1 MNNSGNEPEEA
12 GATGQPD
19 FARELTLFDIVF
31 IGVGAMIGG
40 SIFVLTGLAAG
51 VAGPALVLAFAL
63 NGFITIFTGMVY
75 AELGSA
81 FPEPGGGYLWVR
93 EALGRSQAFLSGW
106 MSWFAHAVAGSLYIL
121 SFGSFLSLVLSRY
134 VFPAGFGIP
143 PEIVQKVSAVVAAAI
158 FTAINYRGAKETS
171 RAENAVTTIQLLIIA
186 VFVMAGLLA
195 MTRRPNVS
203 ASFQPFFPN
212 GAGGVFLAMGL
223 TFIAF
228 EGYEI
233 IVQSGREVQNPRES
247 IPKAV
252 FYSMAVVVT
261 LYVLVAIVLLG
272 AVRLTPSLLHV
283 ARSTNSI
290 GGSTVSSLPSSP
302 TLWQVYGHLGEFGLA
317 QAVGQLLPYGT
328 LIILVVGILSS
339 LAALNATTFSSSR
352 VGYAMGHDRVFPDIF
367 RHIHPKYRT
376 PHISV
381 LLSGALIAI
390 MAVTLPLAQVAAAT
404 DLMFLLLFLQ
414 VNYSMIRLR
423 RRYGDQLKYGYI
435 VPFFP
440 YVPIIGIISKF
451 FLAVYFFNYSPLAW
465 GIAAGWVLLGI
476 VVFFGY
482 SRGRIRATEIES
494 KIQTYHEVRAKRE
507 REYQVLVPIAN
518 PETAP
523 VLIALGSA
531 LARRNDGELLLTSVV
546 TVPRQTPLRE
556 GAQFSHQANQL
567 LTDAVRYVPD
577 DVPVHRSV
585 TIGRNVGRSIVNVAN
600 QHNSDLILLGW
611 RGRRRRAA
619 GYSLGSTIDIAVE
632 DSECDV
638 VVTNARGS
646 PGIGGEQ
653 SLRTTGD
660 TLSKKRSTSRTPEPQ
675 KILVPI
681 TSSTHA
687 AFAVEVASAIAS
699 SDTRVILFHVATDTR
714 DREPIRQI
722 LDTQRDQLVDAG
734 IDADTV
740 LTESSDVAEAVVE
753 YAESQAVD
761 TIVVGA
767 TREGIVPR
775 ALFGDVP
782 ETIGEDF
789 NGTTLLVERHQ
800 PIRSVVERWLRRWFG
815 RQNREDER
823 PSIFETH
830 EPDQTDEQSTR

>member
-1 MNNSGNEPEEA
+1 MSGSRSENDD
-12 GATGQPD
+12 GRPD

-63 NGFITIFTGMVY
+63 NGLITIFTGMVY

-121 SFGSFLSLVLSRY
+121 SFGSFLSLVLSGY
-134 VFPAGFGIP
+134 VFPGGLGVPAAV
-143 PEIVQKVSAVVAAAI
+143 VQKVSAVAAAAV

-171 RAENAVTTIQLLIIA
+171 RAENAVTTVQLLIIA
-186 VFVMAGLLA
+186 VFVVAGLLA
-195 MTRRPNVS
+195 MVRRPNPA
-203 ASFQPFFPN
+203 ASFEPFFPN

-252 FYSMAVVVT
+252 FYSMLVVVT

-272 AVRLTPSLLHV
+272 AVRLTPSLLRV

-290 GGSTVSSLPSSP
+290 GGSTVSTLPPNP
-302 TLWQVYGHLGEFGLA
+302 TLWQVYGRLGEFGLA
-317 QAVGQLLPYGT
+317 RAVGQLLPYGT
-328 LIILVVGILSS
+328 LIVLLVGILSS

-352 VGYAMGHDRVFPDIF
+352 VGYAMGHDRVFPDVF
-367 RHIHPKYRT
+367 RRIHPEHRT

-381 LLSGALIAI
+381 LLSGALIAF

-423 RRYGDQLKYGYI
+423 RKYSDRLTYGYV

-440 YVPIIGIISKF
+440 YVPIVGILSKF

-465 GIAAGWVLLGI
+465 GIAAGWVLLGV

-482 SRGRIRATEIES
+482 SRGRIRATEVASEIE
-494 KIQTYHEVRAKRE
+494 TLREVRAKRE
-507 REYQVLVPIAN
+507 RPYQVLVPLSN
-518 PETAP
+518 PRTAP
-523 VLIALGSA
+523 ALVALGSA
-531 LARRNDGELLLTSVV
+531 LARRNDGGIFLTSVV

-556 GAQFSHQANQL
+556 GARFADDASRL
-567 LTDAVRYVPD
+567 LREAAAYVPD

-585 TIGRNVGRSIVNVAN
+585 TVGRNVGRSIVNVAR
-600 QHNSDLILLGW
+600 QHDSDLIVLGW
-611 RGRRRRAA
+611 RGRRRRTA
-619 GYSLGSTIDIAVE
+619 GYALGSTIDVVVE
-632 DSECDV
+632 DAECDV
-638 VVTNARGS
+638 VVTNVGERETRRATGETPS
-646 PGIGGEQ
+646 P
-653 SLRTTGD
+653 TTP
-660 TLSKKRSTSRTPEPQ
+660 PETGA
-675 KILVPI
+675 ILVPVI
-681 TSSTHA
+681 GGSHA
-687 AFAVEVASAIAS
+687 AFAVDVAAAIAAPDS
-699 SDTRVILFHVATDTR
+699 RVTLFHVVTDAR
-714 DREPIRQI
+714 DRERGRRL
-722 LDTQRDQLVDAG
+722 LDARRDELVEADIDARTALVDG
-734 IDADTV
+734 D
-740 LTESSDVAEAVVE
+740 DVAETIVD
-753 YAESQAVD
+753 YAESRGVD
-761 TIVVGA
+761 TVVVGA
-767 TREGIVPR
+767 AREGIVPR

-782 ETIGEDF
+782 ETVGERFD
-789 NGTTLLVERHQ
+789 GTTILVERHQ
-800 PIRSVVERWLRRWFG
+800 PIRSVLERWLRRWFG
-815 RQNREDER
+815 RRNREAER
-823 PSIFETH
+823 SSVFEAVDDDAT
-830 EPDQTDEQSTR
+830 ED